1 MQNLQEALIAGGFIS
16 QGPSLQQLK
25 ADQNFAQQKAEAIL
39 AKCEEAGRAPTE
51 AENKEIDMAL
61 EAVKS
66 LTSKIQTKQ
75 HRLAQRATNQGGVLL
90 IEGGRQF
97 TMPAKRRLSI
107 QYASDFHE
115 YLASRGSKMGDA
127 LQEGADGQGG
137 FVIPGLSAAS
147 YEGGSTTGQPITP
160 SIVDQQIIELAPAET
175 GVRLAASVI
184 PTVMDIK
191 LPRKTGFGSVA
202 IKAESGGGTNLFADS
217 DATLEQFTLSAFMIG
232 GSHTVSWEL
241 MQDVPA
247 FQRFVVTD
255 LLLDHSVYEDNL
267 FVNGNGTGQ
276 PEDSS
281 ATLAPASRAWQRV
294 ATATQVSCSKLPSR
308 SRDSST
314 LCILAGR
321 HGSSIGL
328 PALSFGKHKM
338 QANLF
343 APVWTRE
350 NGTDYLHGFPVNYSA
365 AMPSIYSGHTPILFG
380 NFKLG
385 YVIGDR
391 GGAGINVKILDQPLA
406 TAGQLI
412 ILAYR
417 RTDGRIRRSE
427 AIQAI
432 TLA

>member
-276 PEDSS
+276 PEGLIGNTGTGVTGVAAGSDSYAS
-281 ATLAPASRAWQRV
+281 ELLKATFSVQ
-294 ATATQVSCSKLPSR
+294 
-308 SRDSST
+308 
-314 LCILAGR
+314 
-321 HGSSIGL
+321 
-328 PALSFGKHKM
+328 
-338 QANLF
+338 
-343 APVWTRE
+343 
-350 NGTDYLHGFPVNYSA
+350 
-365 AMPSIYSGHTPILFG
+365 
-380 NFKLG
+380 
-385 YVIGDR
+385 
-391 GGAGINVKILDQPLA
+391 
-406 TAGQLI
+406 GQLNAMYFSGASW
-412 ILAYR
+412 LLNRATGVVLR
-417 RTDGRIRRSE
+417 QAQDASE
-427 AIQAI
+427 PVCPCVDPRERDRLSAW
-432 TLA
+432 LPGEL